1 MQKNGVGLFC
11 SDDNPISI
19 EYKHFTPQFPRLD
32 VKFLK
37 LMTIL
42 SQQFCGE
49 HFAELLE
56 L

>member
-1 MQKNGVGLFC
+1 MRSWTVFV
-11 SDDNPISI
+11 SDNNPISI
-19 EYKHFTPQFPRLD
+19 EYKDFTPQFPRLD